1 MTNRPQLA
9 VALIAGLLGMTALLG
24 LMTGTV
30 GLPPDAAV
38 EALFG
43 LPGADETARVIVR
56 DIRLPRVVLGV
67 LVGCSLG
74 MSGAALQ
81 GTLRNSLA
89 EPWLLGVSGGA
100 AAGAVVVVAL
110 GAGSNVAMPI
120 AAFGGAI
127 AAVALVLAVARA
139 SAAAGHGDPRVLLMS
154 GVVVGAFANAVILV
168 LLAEADS
175 QATRTALWWM
185 MGSLG
190 GADWAAVRW
199 LLATILVAGG
209 LLLHWAPEVDL
220 LALGEES
227 AASLGVDPS
236 VAAPRMFLLSSL
248 LAAATVAA
256 AGLVGFVGLI
266 VPHLARAVA
275 GPSHRRVFVIS
286 ALAGATLTV
295 AADLV
300 ARTVRSPSE
309 LPLGAVTAIIGVPFF
324 LVVLRRAL

>member
-9 VALIAGLLGMTALLG
+9 VGGILVVLAVTALLG
-24 LMTGTV
+24 LMIGTV
-30 GLPPDAAV
+30 GLPPDVAL
-38 EALFG
+38 EALLG
-43 LPGADETARVIVR
+43 RPGADETASVIVR
-56 DIRLPRVVLGV
+56 EIRLPRVLLGV
-67 LVGCSLG
+67 LVGCALG

-100 AAGAVVVVAL
+100 AAGAVAVVAF
-110 GAGSNVAMPI
+110 GAGSMLAMPV

-139 SAAAGHGDPRVLLMS
+139 SVGAGHGDPRVLLMS

-175 QATRTALWWM
+175 QAARTALWWM
-185 MGSLG
+185 MGSLAS
-190 GADWAAVRW
+190 ADWAAVRW
-199 LLATILVAGG
+199 LAVTILIAGG

-236 VAAPRMFLLSSL
+236 MAAPKMFLLSSL

-266 VPHLARAVA
+266 VPHLARAIA

-286 ALAGATLTV
+286 ALGGATLTV
-295 AADLV
+295 AADVV

-309 LPLGAVTAIIGVPFF
+309 LPLGAVTAILGVPFF